1 MLDVS
6 RRNEAAPSGVGS
18 SIMPLLDVML
28 LLLIFFLLTSIFV
41 QPTLEVDLPGAANS
55 DPNLETHDLVTI
67 TVSRDGELFL
77 NHTPISLP
85 DLQDYLTSALAQDPK
100 RPIVVRADQQSAF
113 ARFVSVLDAAKGAG
127 ATQII
132 IETRTDVV
140 EEGHGG

>member
-41 QPTLEVDLPGAANS
+41 QPTLEVDLPGAAHS

-67 TVSRDGELFL
+67 TVSRDGEVFL
-77 NHTPISLP
+77 NQTPILLP
-85 DLQDYLTSALAQDPK
+85 DLQDHLTSALAQDPK

-127 ATQII
+127 ATQIV
-132 IETRTDVV
+132 IETRTDIV

>member
-6 RRNEAAPSGVGS
+6 QYNGTAPSGVGS

-28 LLLIFFLLTSIFV
+28 LLLVFFLLTSIFV

-55 DPNLETHDLVTI
+55 DPNLETNDRVTI
-67 TVSRDGELFL
+67 TVSRDGEVFL
-77 NHTPISLP
+77 NQTPIALP
-85 DLQDYLTSALAQDPK
+85 DLQDRLTSALAQDPK

-127 ATQII
+127 ATQIM
-132 IETRTDVV
+132 IETRTDIV
-140 EEGHGG
+140 EEGNGG